1 MKTSVLIVEDDEDL
15 GHLLKQYLELND
27 MDAFRVFNGEQAR
40 EELKANTYDILV
52 LDVMMPKEDGF
63 ELAAK
68 LNVLHPDTPFLF
80 ITARKMKEDILFGLK
95 LGAEDYIL
103 KPFDADEL
111 ILRIQNILKRTR
123 KQTVAV
129 PEIFQLGIYSFNPAN
144 LLLSSPEGA
153 KVLTVQESRLLHYFC
168 THQNQLI
175 FRKDI
180 LDHLWKEADF
190 FNGRSMDVFVSRLR
204 KYLSQDQSVQI
215 ESVRGVGFRFII

>member
-27 MDAFRVFNGEQAR
+27 IYAFRVFNGEQAR

-68 LNVLHPDTPFLF
+68 LNVLYPDTPFLF

-111 ILRIQNILKRTR
+111 ILRIHNILKRTR
-123 KQTVAV
+123 RQTVAV

-144 LLLSSPEGA
+144 LLLSTPQAA

-168 THQNQLI
+168 AHQNQLI

-190 FNGRSMDVFVSRLR
+190 FNGRSMDVFISRLR
-204 KYLSQDQSVQI
+204 KYLSQDQSIQI
-215 ESVRGVGFRFII
+215 ESVRGVGFRFIA